1 MIKQCL
7 GGYANHITQDT
18 TSNTTDTA
26 EPFTAAQY
34 AQINQLGHDLSNP
47 SAALADLAAMSQVM
61 QEILSQVEQ
70 DEQGRTER
78 IRGAKIKAAQ
88 IRPPL

>member
-1 MIKQCL
+1 VIKQCL

-61 QEILSQVEQ
+61 QEHFLEWSRTSKAELSQFLEQ
-70 DEQGRTER
+70 
-78 IRGAKIKAAQ
+78 K
-88 IRPPL
+88 